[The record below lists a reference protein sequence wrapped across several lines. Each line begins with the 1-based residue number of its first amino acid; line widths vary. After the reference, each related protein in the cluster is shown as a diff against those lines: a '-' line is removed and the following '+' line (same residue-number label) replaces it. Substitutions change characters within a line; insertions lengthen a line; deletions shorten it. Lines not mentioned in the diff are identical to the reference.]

1 MNKHFRS
8 LFYLSSVRKTRTI
21 ACRNSNTMIDYSSK
35 PVQYITLVL
44 LAFTWG
50 SSFILMKRGLMA
62 FTPEEIAAYRIVCT
76 TAVLL
81 PFAGKHFKV
90 FRGKDAGALLLTGL
104 FGALFPY
111 FLFVKAQTQI
121 DSSLTG
127 ILNSTTPIFA
137 LLLSVF
143 LFKQKVKPLSG
154 LGVLAGFI
162 GAAGLVAYGS
172 ENTFDWN
179 AFNIYTLL
187 PVLGA
192 ACYGA
197 NVNIVKLYLNDMKP
211 MAISALSFLSVMP
224 FALVYLIFYTDFF
237 SKMAIADSETLS
249 SFGYITILAVAGTAI
264 AVLIF
269 NNLIKHT
276 GALTASSVT
285 YMIPLFAIFWGVL
298 DGESFSF
305 IRFLFALLILTGV
318 GLINTN
324 HTLAE
329 FRAKV
334 LNKMP

>member
-1 MNKHFRS
+1 
-8 LFYLSSVRKTRTI
+8 
-21 ACRNSNTMIDYSSK
+21 MIDYSSK
-35 PVQYITLVL
+35 TVQYVTLVL

-50 SSFILMKRGLMA
+50 SSFILMKRGLIA

-76 TAVLL
+76 TLVLL
-81 PFAGKHFKV
+81 PFAGKHIKAFIKYFK
-90 FRGKDAGALLLTGL
+90 GKDAWALFLTGL

-137 LLLSVF
+137 LLISLF
-143 LFKQKVKPLSG
+143 IFKQKVKPLSG
-154 LGVLAGFI
+154 IGVVAGFI

-172 ENTFDWN
+172 ENTFDRN
-179 AFNIYTLL
+179 AFNLYTLM
-187 PVLGA
+187 PVIGA

-197 NVNIVKLYLNDMKP
+197 NVNIVKLYLQEMRP

-224 FALVYLIFYTDFF
+224 FALIYLIFKTDFF
-237 SKMAIADSETLS
+237 GKMAAADAQTLE
-249 SFGYITILAVAGTAI
+249 SFGYVTVLAVVGTAL

-276 GALTASSVT
+276 GALAASSVT
-285 YMIPLFAIFWGVL
+285 YMIPLFAILWGVL
-298 DGESFSF
+298 DGESFTF
-305 IRFLFALLILTGV
+305 IRFLFAMLILSGV

-324 HTLAE
+324 RTLNE
-329 FRAKV
+329 LRAKV
-334 LNKMP
+334 LNRMP

>member
-1 MNKHFRS
+1 
-8 LFYLSSVRKTRTI
+8 
-21 ACRNSNTMIDYSSK
+21 MIDYSSK

-50 SSFILMKRGLMA
+50 SSFILMKRGLLA

-81 PFAGKHFKV
+81 PFAGKHLKAFVKNYNK
-90 FRGKDAGALLLTGL
+90 RDAWALFLTGL

-111 FLFVKAQTQI
+111 FLFVKGQTQI

-137 LLLSVF
+137 LLISLFV
-143 LFKQKVKPLSG
+143 FKQKVKPLSG
-154 LGVLAGFI
+154 IGVIAGFI

-172 ENTFDWN
+172 ENTFNLN
-179 AFNIYTLL
+179 AFNLYVLM
-187 PVLGA
+187 PVAGA

-197 NVNIVKLYLNDMKP
+197 NVNIVKLYLQEMKP
-211 MAISALSFLSVMP
+211 MAISALSFLSVAP
-224 FALVYLIFYTDFF
+224 FALVYLILQTSFF
-237 SKMAIADSETLS
+237 EKLSAMETQTVQ
-249 SFGYITILAVAGTAI
+249 SFGYVTILAVVGTAI

-276 GALTASSVT
+276 GALAASSVT

-298 DGESFSF
+298 DGESFTL

-324 HTLAE
+324 RTLRE
-329 FRAKV
+329 IRVKV
-334 LNKMP
+334 LNKIP